1 LRRSDWQVAHFADN
15 ADLVE
20 LVLLFFCLVLELF
33 LGIDFIILELLL
45 CSLLVEVL
53 FFIEEEIE
61 LVGFG
66 QGDPRDFVVHVLLS
80 THLLGRFPV
89 QEVKRPLLFQLC

>member
-1 LRRSDWQVAHFADN
+1 M
-15 ADLVE
+15 
-20 LVLLFFCLVLELF
+20 
-33 LGIDFIILELLL
+33 
-45 CSLLVEVL
+45 VL

-80 THLLGRFPV
+80 THLLRRFPV
-89 QEVKRPLLFQLC
+89 QEVERPLLFQLCQSLVLGLLKVVDVTKDFVLGVVVFFC